1 MTAIGKLLRWLLVLP
16 AAIAV
21 VPAADWVTLQGLE
34 LTGVEGPSFLWVS
47 VRILGHFAT
56 GAAAMFLGAWI
67 APARKQ
73 SIATI
78 LFLLALLGA
87 IEAVASGEQPL
98 WLILPLAS
106 AFVAGAWFAL
116 RRIRQD

>member
-1 MTAIGKLLRWLLVLP
+1 MTAIVKLFRWLLILP

-21 VPAADWVTLQGLE
+21 VPAADWLTLRFLE
-34 LTGVEGPSFLWVS
+34 LVGSDGPSFVWVS
-47 VRILGHFAT
+47 ARVLGHFAT
-56 GAAAMFLGAWI
+56 GAAAILIGAWV

-78 LFLLALLGA
+78 LFILAILGA

-98 WLILPLAS
+98 WLIIPLAA
-106 AFVAGAWFAL
+106 AFLAGAWLAL